1 MRNDHMTFNKLQK
14 EYIDTI
20 KDIPE
25 PRLKELFHS
34 LFYDIHYNLYIKKD
48 SEAFKKKLTV
58 LETLINETEEWK
70 RHRASVEAVVETPHL
85 IIEEL
90 QKEHRKMEITLLS
103 AYLVG
108 LIIDKEFLENEIN
121 YINDCDEGNEKE
133 CLEKIKNDLQ
143 TISIKTDKIL
153 KSNPN
158 KNISKTIINY
168 FEKKDNIPE
177 EEAYLIKM
185 LKKQENMDL

>member
-1 MRNDHMTFNKLQK
+1 MTFNKLQK
-14 EYIDTI
+14 EYTDTI

-34 LFYDIHYNLYIKKD
+34 LFYEVYSDLYIKRD
-48 SEAFKKKLTV
+48 FEALKKNLAV
-58 LETLINETEEWK
+58 LKTLINESEEWK

-108 LIIDKEFLENEIN
+108 LIIDKDFLEAEIN
-121 YINDCDEGNEKE
+121 YITDCDDGNEKE
-133 CLEKIKNDLQ
+133 CLEKLKKDLQ
-143 TISIKTDKIL
+143 TIFIKTNKIL
-153 KSNPN
+153 KSERNQ
-158 KNISKTIINY
+158 NISKTIINY
-168 FEKKDNIPE
+168 YDEKDNIPE
-177 EEAYLIKM
+177 DE
-185 LKKQENMDL
+185 

>member
-1 MRNDHMTFNKLQK
+1 MTFNKLQK
-14 EYIDTI
+14 EYTDTI

-25 PRLKELFHS
+25 TRLKELFHS
-34 LFYDIHYNLYIKKD
+34 LFYEVYSDLYIKRD
-48 SEAFKKKLTV
+48 FEALKKNLAV
-58 LETLINETEEWK
+58 LKTLINESEEWK

-168 FEKKDNIPE
+168 FEKKDKITE
-177 EEAYLIKM
+177 EEAYLLNM